1 VITSIRLNLVVAV
14 VLRISAGV
22 WGGVDVAAPEA
33 KLEPI
38 RTVEI
43 GNNRELRVNGKPFF
57 PLGSWAQATH
67 RFELLRG
74 LGFNTFVG
82 GRANEYCAAAEKAGG
97 YTITHFNDSMAG
109 HPALLAWMHGD
120 EPDLGI
126 DKGKPRK
133 PAQEVV
139 TSYKRIREADAT
151 RPVFLNLT
159 SGFMER
165 GRALPAERKEYYELV
180 VKGSDILSFD
190 YYPIYGWNRPDRLLW
205 VADGVSQL
213 RELGG
218 AKRPVFEFIETS
230 KGSQWVD
237 YEKQIAVLPMHTR
250 AEVWMA
256 IIRGATGIMY
266 FTHAWRPKFNE
277 FEPTEEMRAELKRLN
292 GQITRLAPVILAD
305 EAKEKVSI
313 SFADGLAGEVMAW
326 SYKGS
331 LYLFANNLD
340 LKWRGGKATI
350 RVEGLKRGAKIEA
363 VDEGRELVADDG
375 GFAEEFAPLG
385 VHLYRI
391 GK

>member
-1 VITSIRLNLVVAV
+1 LAV
-14 VLRISAGV
+14 KSVNRF
-22 WGGVDVAAPEA
+22 GVDGPVSTVEVESDAQA

-43 GNNRELRVNGKPFF
+43 GKNRELLVNGKPFF
-57 PLGSWAQATH
+57 PLGSWAQQSH
-67 RFELLRG
+67 RFPLLRS

-82 GRANEYCAAAEKAGG
+82 GRAKEYCVEAERAGG
-97 YTITHFNDSMAG
+97 YTMTHFDKAMKG
-109 HPALLAWMHGD
+109 HPALLTWTHSD

-133 PAQEVV
+133 TAQEVV
-139 TSYKRIREADAT
+139 DSYKRIREADDS

-165 GRALPAERKEYYELV
+165 GGRKLPADHAAYYQLV
-180 VKGSDILSFD
+180 VSGADILSFD
-190 YYPIYGWNRPDRLLW
+190 YYPIYGWNRPDRLTW
-205 VADGVSQL
+205 VADGVTQL
-213 RELGG
+213 RALGG
-218 AKRPVFEFIETS
+218 ESRPVFEFIETS

-237 YEKQIAVLPMHTR
+237 YEKQIDVKPMHTR

-292 GQITRLAPVILAD
+292 AQITRLAPVILSD
-305 EAKEKVSI
+305 PVEQPVSI
-313 SFADGLAGEVMAW
+313 TFADGLAGEVMA
-326 SYKGS
+326 KKHDGA

-350 RVEGLKRGAKIEA
+350 DVEGLKKGTEIEV
-363 VDEGRELVADDG
+363 VDEDRRLIADEGKFADD
-375 GFAEEFAPLG
+375 FPALG
-385 VHLYRI
+385 VHIYRI
-391 GK
+391 RD